1 MPSRTRSIAVAAQTE
16 FLQGLRERYD
26 ARLTFRLV
34 SAVVHQHADAA
45 HSAGLLRARR
55 ERHRSR
61 CTAYDC
67 NELAPL
73 HSITSSAVE
82 SSVGGIVTPS
92 AFAVLR
98 LITNSNLV
106 GCSTGS

>member
-45 HSAGLLRARR
+45 HSAGLLRASAERPCRR
-55 ERHRSR
+55 AAQE
-61 CTAYDC
+61 CD
-67 NELAPL
+67 ELSPP
-73 HSITSSAVE
+73 HSITSSARA
-82 SSVGGIVTPS
+82 SSVGGTWRPS
-92 AFAVLR
+92 ALAVLT
-98 LITNSNLV
+98 LIAR
-106 GCSTGS
+106 

>member
-45 HSAGLLRARR
+45 HSAGLLRASA
-55 ERHRSR
+55 ERPCR
-61 CTAYDC
+61 CTAQER
-67 NELAPL
+67 NELSPP
-73 HSITSSAVE
+73 HSITSSARTR
-82 SSVGGIVTPS
+82 SDGGTSRPR

-98 LITNSNLV
+98 LTTVL
-106 GCSTGS
+106 